1 MFELAA
7 VNIRHLQIFLTVS
20 AMGSFSRAANKIGM
34 SQPAVSRIMRDL
46 EASLDVRLFERT
58 GRGVRL
64 SAAGVEI
71 REHAARI
78 AEEYAKLQAVAES
91 AKGDYVGEIKV
102 AIPLR
107 IGNLILAPLLNAFYS
122 RFSKAAIHIFEHL
135 NAEIQEELLAQTTD
149 IGLFYLPPRPSGL
162 VYEEIGREALYAIGR
177 PDMFRAEA
185 ETIPMAACASFPLIV
200 QSRPAHYRLMIERA
214 FQEAGHT
221 IRVARELETLDAHV
235 SFAAAGEG
243 ITILPF
249 SSVWKE
255 VESGTLVAR
264 RIVDPSIWRSLGL
277 ATSSRAPSP
286 LVRETL
292 VLLRS
297 ILDANRERA
306 RWLQPE

>member
-1 MFELAA
+1 M
-7 VNIRHLQIFLTVS
+7 NIRHLQIFLTVA

-46 EASLDVRLFERT
+46 EATLDVRLFERT

-64 SAAGVEI
+64 SATGVEI
-71 REHAARI
+71 REHASRI
-78 AEEYAKLQAVAES
+78 VDEYARLQAVAKS
-91 AKGDYVGEIKV
+91 AKGDYVGEVKV

-107 IGNLILAPLLNAFYS
+107 VGNIILASLLNGFYS

-135 NAEIQEELLAQTTD
+135 NADIQEELLAQTTD
-149 IGLFYLPPRPSGL
+149 IGLFYVPPRPAGL
-162 VYEEIGREALYAIGR
+162 VYEEIGREALFAIGR
-177 PDMFRAEA
+177 PDMFRSEQ
-185 ETIPMAACASFPLIV
+185 ETIPMSECASMPLIV
-200 QSRPAHYRLMIERA
+200 QSRPAHYRLMIERV
-214 FQEAGHT
+214 FQDAGHVVQ
-221 IRVARELETLDAHV
+221 VARELETLDAHV

-243 ITILPF
+243 VTILPF

-255 VESGTLVAR
+255 VESGTLIAR
-264 RIVDPSIWRSLGL
+264 QIVEPGIWRSIGL

-292 VLLRS
+292 AILCS

-306 RWLQPE
+306 KWLKP